1 MPEAEPFALAYQD
14 SCSGP
19 TVLFIH
25 GFPLNSSLWEPQM
38 EDLNDTARLLAPD
51 LRGYGLSPAGQGPYS
66 MKMLASDCYDLLDTL
81 GVQSPIVVC
90 GHSMG
95 GYIAFEFLRRFP
107 ERVAG
112 LVLVATRAAADTA
125 ETKEDRDKMAEQVR
139 EEGPGTLTEPLLP
152 KLLANDNYENDDKLV
167 AFVREMINSASV
179 NGIVGALAAM
189 KERSDST
196 PLLPKIDVPTL
207 IIHGEEDEIVPLA
220 EAKAMYEAIP
230 NAELEIIPN
239 AGHLPNLE
247 GALHFNEALWDYLE
261 TLKEELQSP

>member
-1 MPEAEPFALAYQD
+1 MPETETFALAYQD

-51 LRGYGLSPAGQGPYS
+51 LRGYGLSPAAEGPYS
-66 MKMLASDCYDLLDTL
+66 MELLASDCLGLLNTL
-81 GVQSPIVVC
+81 GVQPPIVLC

-107 ERVAG
+107 ELVAG
-112 LVLVATRAAADTA
+112 LVLVATRAAPDTPEA
-125 ETKEDRDKMAEQVR
+125 QENRDRMAKAVQER
-139 EEGPGTLTEPLLP
+139 GPGALTARMLP
-152 KLLANDNYENDDKLV
+152 KLLAPNNYEHDDKLV
-167 AFVREMINSASV
+167 AFVREMIDSASV

-189 KERSDST
+189 KERPDSK
-196 PLLPKIDVPTL
+196 PLLPEIDVPTL
-207 IIHGEEDEIVPLA
+207 VIHGEEDEIVPLA
-220 EAKAMYEAIP
+220 EAEQMCEAIP
-230 NAELEIIPN
+230 DADLVVVPN

-247 GALHFNEALWDYLE
+247 GALQFNEALWDYLE
-261 TLKEELQSP
+261 TLKERMAQR

>member
-1 MPEAEPFALAYQD
+1 MAEAEPFALAYQD

-51 LRGYGLSPAGQGPYS
+51 LRGYGLSPATEGPYS
-66 MKMLASDCYDLLDTL
+66 MEMLAGDCFGLLNTL
-81 GVQSPIVVC
+81 GVQPPVVVC

-95 GYIAFEFLRRFP
+95 GYIAFEFVRRYP
-107 ERVAG
+107 EVVAG

-125 ETKEDRDKMAEQVR
+125 ETRENRDRMAEQVR
-139 EEGPGTLTEPLLP
+139 EDGPAELSAGMLP
-152 KLLANDNYENDDKLV
+152 KLLAPDSYENDEKLV

-189 KERSDST
+189 KERPDST
-196 PLLPKIDVPTL
+196 PLLPELDVPTL
-207 IIHGEEDEIVPLA
+207 IIHGEEDDIVPLA
-220 EAKAMYEAIP
+220 EAEGMCEAIP
-230 NAELEIIPN
+230 DAELVIVPN

-247 GALHFNEALWDYLE
+247 GAAQFNGALWNYLE
-261 TLKEELQSP
+261 SLKEERK